1 VDIHEIAANYKSFPT
16 YRLTNLADNPE
27 GLPLELIPVL
37 QKELLARGEHEDALK
52 LSQYLIDSQKQDQK
66 LTREELQEE
75 VRHRLAAGEPI
86 ESIALKFKENGID
99 VFKELEADDQVQE
112 NTFSY
117 ILSLK
122 EKGVAE
128 EEINEKLQTNFS
140 LSEEEVDIVK
150 QKLKTKGR
158 LNLVVGYFFTVVILI
173 LFIVGARISF
183 GGMILLGIGIWRIVE
198 GHSILNKMDT

>member
-75 VRHRLAAGEPI
+75 VRQRLAAGEPI

-122 EKGVAE
+122 EKKMAE

-150 QKLKTKGR
+150 QKLKSKGR